1 MGIRPFL
8 WRSVAFLGLL
18 VGVGGCEDRLRPL
31 FGGVG
36 NGIGPLSLVTTP
48 AELATVTRGV
58 SFTVGVRIE
67 DEDGVDSVFVVPSD
81 TLMAEWHFAG
91 SGETVVLGSLGN
103 FVVSNSYLSDTL
115 VISVHGIDLLGDT
128 GVVYTRHLL
137 VQ

>member
-67 DEDGVDSVFVVPSD
+67 DEDGIDSVWVVPSD
-81 TLMAEWHFAG
+81 TLMASLVFSG
-91 SGETVVLGSLGN
+91 SGQDVVLASYSPT
-103 FVVSNSYLSDTL
+103 VSHSYLSDTL